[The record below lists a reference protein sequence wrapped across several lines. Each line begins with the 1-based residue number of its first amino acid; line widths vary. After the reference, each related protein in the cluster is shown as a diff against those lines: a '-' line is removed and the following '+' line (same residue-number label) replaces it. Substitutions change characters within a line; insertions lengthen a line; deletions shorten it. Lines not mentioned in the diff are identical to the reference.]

1 MPSDNPKVVILLATL
16 NGDEYL
22 AEQLQS
28 AGVYKGTVAYPNS
41 GLGSGLKLVAEGV
54 ETEQQLLTLRHL
66 GCAVAQLVSRVGRTG
81 RGQRDGKGRRQA
93 RDQTRELHE
102 ITP

>member
-28 AGVYKGTVAYPNS
+28 FRDQSHSNWE
-41 GLGSGLKLVAEGV
+41 LLVSDQAAEGRW
-54 ETEQQLLTLRHL
+54 L
-66 GCAVAQLVSRVGRTG
+66 
-81 RGQRDGKGRRQA
+81 A
-93 RDQTRELHE
+93 R
-102 ITP
+102 